1 MKYAEAAKRL
11 QGFRKEIAAVRKQM
25 RKVQA
30 AVEPEEVDDYVFE
43 SRDGKVRLSQ
53 LFGDKDE
60 LFVVHNMGRSCTYC
74 TLWADGVN
82 GVYDHLADRAAFV
95 VLSPDTPAAQRKFAE
110 SRGWRF
116 PMLSHRGTPFAED
129 MGYGSESGGWMPG
142 ISVFKREGTK
152 ILRVSDTGFHP
163 GDDFASIWHFFDLL
177 PEGVGE
183 WQPQYKYGTRKP
195 APAMAGCC
203 HAS

>member
-1 MKYAEAAKRL
+1 MNYAEASKRL
-11 QGFRKEIAAVRKQM
+11 DGFRKEIARVRKKM

-30 AVEPEEVDDYVFE
+30 AIEPEEVEDVALAGPN
-43 SRDGKVRLSQ
+43 GKVKLSD

-60 LFVVHNMGRSCTYC
+60 LFVIHNMGRSCVYC

-95 VLSPDTPAAQRKFAE
+95 VSSPDAPAAQKKFAE

-116 PMLSHRGTPFAED
+116 PMVSHKGTTFAKA
-129 MGYGSESGGWMPG
+129 MGYGSEKDGWVPG
-142 ISVFKREGTK
+142 VSVFRRKGKK
-152 ILRVSDTGFHP
+152 ILRVSDTAFSP

-177 PEGVGE
+177 PDGSGDWE
-183 WQPQYKYGTRKP
+183 PQYKYRGKKKP
-195 APAMAGCC
+195 AAAGCC
-203 HAS
+203 H